1 MSVMA
6 TIFDCG
12 HVTVFFCFCV
22 PPGMFDAGDC
32 CDTRSI
38 SDHSYPDGSTK
49 VTMDFIYNNQCHLE
63 EERLP
68 HGKANYF
75 LHLFLSVS
83 TKKWL
88 FFGSF
93 QARQQ
98 WIDTV

>member
-1 MSVMA
+1 
-6 TIFDCG
+6 
-12 HVTVFFCFCV
+12 
-22 PPGMFDAGDC
+22 MFDAGDC

-75 LHLFLSVS
+75 LHLHFYQFLPRNG
-83 TKKWL
+83 
-88 FFGSF
+88 FFLAVFKQGSSG
-93 QARQQ
+93 
-98 WIDTV
+98 